1 MQEHKEEP
9 AARQQS
15 ESASPAET
23 NTSPPIPSR
32 RRVLALG
39 RGIPLL
45 IFILAAAVCLFL
57 GGRWLQY
64 YLGHA
69 STDDARVKGD
79 LIKISSAV
87 QGKIRLL
94 PIQEG
99 EHVKKG
105 QLIAQLREEDYQASV
120 DEAEGAMRAI
130 QGELSEAQEEE
141 AESEVEQNRV
151 KLELGKVNPSD
162 VISKQNR
169 VETLKGRLKEAAAV
183 LEAARLKLAHTCVT
197 SPIDGVIAKKV
208 GNLGEVVKPGQ
219 PIAIVV
225 DLANLWVEANLE
237 ETKIEQVRWGQ
248 AVDLAVDAY
257 PGKKFKGKVVNIG
270 AAASSEFAL
279 IPENRSAGNFTKVTQ
294 RIPVKIEVID
304 PVRQLRPGM
313 MVEAAIKTNGG
324 KIVSD
329 NEAVAQVPDHA
340 K

>member
-1 MQEHKEEP
+1 M
-9 AARQQS
+9 
-15 ESASPAET
+15 
-23 NTSPPIPSR
+23 
-32 RRVLALG
+32 
-39 RGIPLL
+39 
-45 IFILAAAVCLFL
+45 
-57 GGRWLQY
+57 
-64 YLGHA
+64 
-69 STDDARVKGD
+69 
-79 LIKISSAV
+79 
-87 QGKIRLL
+87 
-94 PIQEG
+94 
-99 EHVKKG
+99 
-105 QLIAQLREEDYQASV
+105 
-120 DEAEGAMRAI
+120 
-130 QGELSEAQEEE
+130 
-141 AESEVEQNRV
+141 
-151 KLELGKVNPSD
+151 
-162 VISKQNR
+162 
-169 VETLKGRLKEAAAV
+169 
-183 LEAARLKLAHTCVT
+183 
-197 SPIDGVIAKKV
+197 

-294 RIPVKIEVID
+294 RIPVKIEVIE

-313 MVEAAIKTNGG
+313 MVEVAIKTNSG

>member
-1 MQEHKEEP
+1 
-9 AARQQS
+9 
-15 ESASPAET
+15 
-23 NTSPPIPSR
+23 
-32 RRVLALG
+32 
-39 RGIPLL
+39 
-45 IFILAAAVCLFL
+45 
-57 GGRWLQY
+57 
-64 YLGHA
+64 
-69 STDDARVKGD
+69 
-79 LIKISSAV
+79 
-87 QGKIRLL
+87 
-94 PIQEG
+94 
-99 EHVKKG
+99 
-105 QLIAQLREEDYQASV
+105 
-120 DEAEGAMRAI
+120 
-130 QGELSEAQEEE
+130 
-141 AESEVEQNRV
+141 
-151 KLELGKVNPSD
+151 
-162 VISKQNR
+162 
-169 VETLKGRLKEAAAV
+169 
-183 LEAARLKLAHTCVT
+183 TCVT

-294 RIPVKIEVID
+294 RIPVKIEVIE

-313 MVEAAIKTNGG
+313 MVEVAIKTNSG
-324 KIVSD
+324 KIGSD

>member
-1 MQEHKEEP
+1 MQEHKEKS

-15 ESASPAET
+15 ESVSPAET
-23 NTSPPIPSR
+23 DTSPAIPSR

-79 LIKISSAV
+79 LIKISSTV

-105 QLIAQLREEDYQASV
+105 QLIAQLREEVYQASV
-120 DEAEGAMRAI
+120 DEAEGAVRAI
-130 QGELSEAQEEE
+130 QGELSEAQEELDLLKHKRQKE
-141 AESEVEQNRV
+141 DADSEVEQNRF
-151 KLELGKVNPSD
+151 KLELGKVNSSD

-169 VETLKGRLKEAAAV
+169 VEALNGRLKEAAAV

-225 DLANLWVEANLE
+225 DLANLWVEAN
-237 ETKIEQVRWGQ
+237 
-248 AVDLAVDAY
+248 
-257 PGKKFKGKVVNIG
+257 
-270 AAASSEFAL
+270 
-279 IPENRSAGNFTKVTQ
+279 
-294 RIPVKIEVID
+294 
-304 PVRQLRPGM
+304 
-313 MVEAAIKTNGG
+313 
-324 KIVSD
+324 
-329 NEAVAQVPDHA
+329 
-340 K
+340 

>member
-1 MQEHKEEP
+1 
-9 AARQQS
+9 
-15 ESASPAET
+15 
-23 NTSPPIPSR
+23 
-32 RRVLALG
+32 
-39 RGIPLL
+39 L

-130 QGELSEAQEEE
+130 QGELSEAQQEE

-151 KLELGKVNPSD
+151 KLELGKVNSSD